1 MFRKGEFYRLELQNH
16 TEEGVPPMKE
26 KTDRPQKI
34 RLLSADAIKAIYEK
48 ELAREGG
55 ATGACDEAKLRK
67 IVEELERLIPP
78 DIEID
83 YISGEEIR
91 NEPGL

>member
-1 MFRKGEFYRLELQNH
+1 MG
-16 TEEGVPPMKE
+16 E
-26 KTDRPQKI
+26 KTERPQKI

-67 IVEELERLIPP
+67 IVEEMERLIPP